1 MIRFGFL
8 LQMTM
13 VVNYNM
19 PVDPIGEP
27 DFETYRRRAHH
38 TGWLDGSGIVVNL
51 IDSPQSME
59 TMSRIGG
66 ILSINMKPL
75 DIKDF
80 DALNNL

>member
-8 LQMTM
+8 LQVTI
-13 VVNYNM
+13 VINYDM
-19 PVDPIGEP
+19 PVDPIGES
-27 DFETYRRRAHH
+27 DCETYRRRAHH
-38 TGWLDGSGIVVNL
+38 TGWLNRGGIVLNF

-59 TMSRIGG
+59 TMWRIGRF
-66 ILSINMKPL
+66 LSINMKPL